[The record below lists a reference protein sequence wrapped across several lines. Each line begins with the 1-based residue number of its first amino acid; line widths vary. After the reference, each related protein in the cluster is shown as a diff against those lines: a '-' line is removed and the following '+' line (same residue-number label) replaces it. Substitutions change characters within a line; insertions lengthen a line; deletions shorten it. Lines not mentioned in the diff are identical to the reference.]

1 VDATDG
7 VIMLMLFMLLMLCIF
22 IPIPGRVGCNGCA
35 KLDAAVAFMPVVVV
49 EGVSGAKDER
59 L

>member
-1 VDATDG
+1 
-7 VIMLMLFMLLMLCIF
+7 MLFMLLMPCIL
-22 IPIPGRVGCNGCA
+22 IPIPGCVGCSGCV

-49 EGVSGAKDER
+49 EGVSGTNDER